1 MANPKISFAETVTI
15 ASSGTASNA
24 IDIAENGWQLAGFI
38 IPAAFTGTSISLQ
51 TSNTL
56 DGTYV
61 TVQDGAGAD
70 LTFAVTVSRFIPIPN
85 LSLTAGL
92 RFLKVV
98 SNATEASSRV
108 IVLAARAIS

>member
-1 MANPKISFAETVTI
+1 MANPKISFAESVTI
-15 ASSGTASNA
+15 ASSGTTSNA

-38 IPAAFTGTSISLQ
+38 IPAAFTGTSISIQ
-51 TSNTL
+51 TSDTL
-56 DGTYV
+56 TGTYV

-70 LTFAVTVSRFIPIPN
+70 LTFAVTASRFIPIPN

-92 RFLKVV
+92 RFIKLV
-98 SNATEASSRV
+98 SNASESSSRV